1 METSTP
7 SNKFRILFVSH
18 TAELNGA
25 ERMLL
30 SILRELDRRTFTP
43 FLAIPRPG
51 PLALEA
57 EEAGVPTAVVPMK
70 WWLTDGRR
78 AWKQPLA
85 WLWNLPAVFKLKEI
99 IREKGISLVCSN
111 SAAAVGGALAA
122 RRARR
127 PHVWIV
133 HEILSGKR
141 PLLRYFLGNK
151 RLVRMIRRRSRAVVV
166 NSSAS
171 GLAFGDAGKFEVVLN
186 GVAFPAGAGGRARD
200 PRLGQ
205 KLGLKKGD
213 RVVGVVG
220 KIAPEKGQL
229 ELIRA
234 FGLACQKVKGLKLLV
249 VGAAADSRYL
259 AVLKREVERL
269 GLEDRV
275 VFAGFVSDAFEA
287 LRLMDVLTSASRI
300 ESFGRTIIEAMA
312 AGVPVL
318 AVRTGGISEIVR
330 HGKNGFLIESGE
342 PQEMAAAIEKFF
354 ALGKAGKEAMVRAG
368 RRTVEERFRIEPQVR
383 KLERIFKD
391 VLKEAAKERPVRA

>member
-1 METSTP
+1 MPTSAP
-7 SNKFRILFVSH
+7 SGKFRILFVSH

-30 SILRELDRRTFTP
+30 AILRELDRRTFTP
-43 FLAIPRPG
+43 FLAVPRPG
-51 PLALEA
+51 PLAVEA
-57 EEAGVPTAVVPMK
+57 EEAGVLTAVVPMK

-85 WLWNLPAVFKLKEI
+85 WLWNLPAVFKLKRI

-141 PLLRYFLGNK
+141 PLLSYFLGNR
-151 RLVRMIRRRSRAVVV
+151 RLVRMIRRRSKAVVV

-171 GLAFGDAGKFEVVLN
+171 GAAFGDAGKFEVVLN
-186 GVAFPAGAGGRARD
+186 GVAPPAGAVGRGRD
-200 PRLGQ
+200 PRLRQ

-229 ELIRA
+229 ELMQA
-234 FGLACQKVKGLKLLV
+234 VGLAGRRVKGLKLFI
-249 VGAAADSRYL
+249 VGAASDGRYL
-259 AVLKREVERL
+259 SVIRREAERL

-275 VFAGFVSDAFEA
+275 IFAGFVKDVFQV
-287 LRLMDVLTSASRI
+287 LPLMDVLVSASRV
-300 ESFGRTIIEAMA
+300 ESFGRTVIEAMA

-318 AVRTGGISEIVR
+318 AVRTGGIAEIVR
-330 HGKNGFLIESGE
+330 HGINGFLIESGKPE
-342 PQEMAAAIEKFF
+342 EMAAAIEKFF
-354 ALGKAGKEAMVRAG
+354 ALGKAGKEALVRAG
-368 RRTVEERFRIEPQVR
+368 RRTVGERFRIEPQVR

-391 VLKEAAKERPVRA
+391 VLKEAGKERPGRA